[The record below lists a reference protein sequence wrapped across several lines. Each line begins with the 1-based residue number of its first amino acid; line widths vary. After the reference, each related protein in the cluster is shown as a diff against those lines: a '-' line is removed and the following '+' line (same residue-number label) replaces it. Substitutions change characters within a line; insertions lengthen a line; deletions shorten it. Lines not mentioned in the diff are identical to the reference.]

1 MDIAMLKR
9 AAELAKMNIDGRE
22 ESLMKDFAAMAT
34 YGESLNAAEAAPET
48 EKTAAVLRPDEPR
61 PGLDREAALRNAPR
75 RENEYIAAPRAFD

>member
-9 AAELAKMNIDGRE
+9 AAELAKLKIDGRE
-22 ESLMKDFAAMAT
+22 ESLLKALASMTA
-34 YGESLNAAEAAPET
+34 YGERLNALDTAQET

-61 PGLDREAALRNAPR
+61 PGLDREAALQNAPR